1 MKIYILSHRFGTEMY
16 KPLVFKTEE
25 EANEAADNIMEDILR
40 EAYNWNEDSD
50 ADNMTF
56 GELVKWAE
64 DSGNG
69 DARYFWDGG
78 NDATDIMITKA
89 EV

>member
-1 MKIYILSHRFGTEMY
+1 MKIYILSHRFGTKMY

-40 EAYNWNEDSD
+40 EAYHWAEDSD
-50 ADNMTF
+50 ADMTF

-64 DSGNG
+64 ASGSGDS
-69 DARYFWDGG
+69 RYFWDGD
-78 NDATDIMITKA
+78 NDATEIMITEA